1 MGRTIYLELLAGS
14 RMANDLSVGGLFVN
28 DKTLELQEQCE
39 IIVFNDGGQLELPS
53 KAVYLDGNG
62 GVGLE
67 VIGFDDAIRARIT
80 ALLEAGTAAAAE
92 AAAAEADAAPAMATG
107 SAELELAADAATGSA
122 EHALDLDAASEL
134 ELVPEATGSAEH
146 ALDAEGTAGPAA
158 PTGDAA
164 PDAALEADAEGE
176 SKTLHERLR
185 GLSLVEQIKRAKG
198 GTVTERT
205 LLERLYGKNVWEALL
220 RNPALTAPEVARIA
234 RMGSL
239 PRPMLEIILGN
250 GGWLQVPEVRRA
262 LLSNPRLGTDQIL
275 KLLRMM
281 TKQELK
287 LATVQTAYSMAVRS
301 QAKTMLKAESG

>member
-1 MGRTIYLELLAGS
+1 
-14 RMANDLSVGGLFVN
+14 MANDLSVGGLFVN
-28 DKTLELQEQCE
+28 DKTLTLQEQCE
-39 IIVFNDGGQLELPS
+39 IIVFNDGGQLELPA

-67 VIGFDDAIRARIT
+67 VIGFGEDLRAKIV
-80 ALLEAGTAAAAE
+80 ALIAAGTAAAE
-92 AAAAEADAAPAMATG
+92 AAP
-107 SAELELAADAATGSA
+107 LATGSA
-122 EHALDLDAASEL
+122 EHEL
-134 ELVPEATGSAEH
+134 APSAEP
-146 ALDAEGTAGPAA
+146 AE
-158 PTGDAA
+158 PTGEPA
-164 PDAALEADAEGE
+164 PEAALEADGE
-176 SKTLHERLR
+176 DNDEHKTMHERLR
-185 GLSLVEQIKRAKG
+185 GLPLIEQIKRAKG

-220 RNPALTAPEVARIA
+220 RNPALSAPEVARIA

-239 PRPMLEIILGN
+239 PRPLLEIIFGN

-262 LLSNPRLGTDQIL
+262 LLSNPRLGTDQII

-287 LATVQTAYSMAVRS
+287 VATMQTAYSMAVRS